1 MNGFA
6 ESLRIT
12 IDVDRLARRQGAQLK
27 RFVARRI
34 GNAAD
39 VEDIVQDTLLE
50 AFGSAQR
57 FRGDSSP
64 ETWLC
69 AIAMNRIR
77 SFYRHRERRSEQ
89 GLESTFG
96 GDEADGAAVP
106 EAGTY
111 DPSAR
116 YEARAVLRRVG
127 SRMDRLTPTLA
138 EPLGLLI
145 DEELSYQE
153 IAERLG
159 IPIGTVR
166 SRISRAREQ
175 LLGVG
180 EKADRAAS
188 GEVDAQ
194 RSGGV

>member
-12 IDVDRLARRQGAQLK
+12 IDVDLLARRQGAQLK

-39 VEDIVQDTLLE
+39 VDDIVQDTLLE

-96 GDEADGAAVP
+96 GDEADAAAVA

-166 SRISRAREQ
+166 SRISRARER

-180 EKADRAAS
+180 EPVDRGAS